1 MDRAQRGPSVL
12 TESQI
17 FSRAPRPIGILSYDH
32 YFFHFHFFDGTR
44 PRAAALLRFVYI
56 IKEPMISCNSCI
68 ATSSYL

>member
-32 YFFHFHFFDGTR
+32 YFLQFNFLGGTR
-44 PRAAALLRFVYI
+44 PRAAALLGFVFI
-56 IKEPMISCNSCI
+56 IKEPMISRNSCI
-68 ATSSYL
+68 ATTSCL